1 MKLSLSLLRVT
12 LLSLYVSLGT
22 KYQFRN
28 LKSLRM
34 LRMLSWRRI
43 KPHHSAYLSKFASS
57 IQIKMNLFTAE
68 EAFSARIFI
77 KWLRKLLPKDELIS
91 AHAEVTIF
99 PNLVA

>member
-1 MKLSLSLLRVT
+1 
-12 LLSLYVSLGT
+12 
-22 KYQFRN
+22 
-28 LKSLRM
+28 
-34 LRMLSWRRI
+34 
-43 KPHHSAYLSKFASS
+43 
-57 IQIKMNLFTAE
+57 MNLFTAE